1 MEVLKITT
9 LGVVMLPTATNITVT
24 TAKAFYNGITKV
36 TKIKLWWSLASYNV
50 QLTLSRLAT
59 VSSTFL
65 TAEL

>member
-9 LGVVMLPTATNITVT
+9 TLGVVLLPTATNITVT
-24 TAKAFYNGITKV
+24 SAKSFYNGITKV
-36 TKIKLWWSLASYNV
+36 KKNKTMVVTCII
-50 QLTLSRLAT
+50 QLTLSRLAI